1 MAVEESG
8 LRGLLDTLR
17 WRWKVL
23 VPVVIGVVALA
34 TLYVN
39 SLPSTYTTES
49 VVAFAPRPEAET
61 ASADTVRVV
70 VPKYLAYITSPATV
84 AEVAAQIGEQ
94 PGDLSEALDA
104 EVEIDTGNL
113 RISVELPKPGR
124 AADAA
129 NAFADKVIAFAQG
142 DQLLSGELVAEALP
156 PKDPSGPPRRLL
168 QAAALAFGLL
178 LGVGISY
185 VVEAQR
191 PRLRSWTDMTRLT
204 GHRVVGRV
212 PRSRKLRGRAT
223 EALADPSVGAAFRTL
238 RTNLDREAQERDLTP
253 LIVTS
258 AEQGEGKTTVAG
270 LLSESIARLGTKV
283 LLIDSDLRR
292 PSVFSTF
299 GITPAP
305 GLAELLRDKAS
316 FDEAIRPGWTDGLDV
331 LPTRRDPEASDL
343 LVRRFA
349 EIIEEARGRY
359 ETIVVDTAPLL
370 GVADARSLAAE
381 AGGVL
386 LVIGVRQMADV
397 VNEAVLAL
405 ETVKAP
411 VIGIISNK
419 LRETQ
424 RAYGYLRS

>member
-1 MAVEESG
+1 MATDESG

-23 VPVVIGVVALA
+23 VPVAFGVFLLA

-39 SLPSTYTTES
+39 SLPSTYTAES
-49 VVAFAPRPEAET
+49 VVAFAPRPEAES

-70 VPKYLAYITSPATV
+70 VPKYLAYITAPATIL
-84 AEVAAQIGEQ
+84 EVATETGEQ
-94 PGDLSEALDA
+94 PGDLDKALNA
-104 EVEIDTGNL
+104 EVEVDTGNL
-113 RISVELPKPGR
+113 RISIELPEGE
-124 AADAA
+124 AAASAA
-129 NAFADKVIAFAQG
+129 NAFADRTIRFAEE
-142 DQLLSGELVAEALP
+142 DRLLSAELVAEALP
-156 PKDPSGPPRRLL
+156 PTDPSGPPRRLL

-178 LGVGISY
+178 LGTGLSFII
-185 VVEAQR
+185 ETQR

-212 PRSRKLRGRAT
+212 PASRKLRSKLP

-238 RTNLDREAQERDLTP
+238 RTNLDREAQERSIDP
-253 LIVTS
+253 IIVTS

-283 LLIDSDLRR
+283 LLIDADLRR
-292 PSVFSTF
+292 PSVSKGFRIAPT
-299 GITPAP
+299 P
-305 GLAELLRDKAS
+305 GLAELLRGSAT
-316 FDEAIRPGWTDGLDV
+316 FDEAIKPGWTEGLSV
-331 LPTRRDPEASDL
+331 LPTSEDPDASDL
-343 LVRRFA
+343 LVRRFG
-349 EIIEEARGRY
+349 EVIEEARTRFD
-359 ETIVVDTAPLL
+359 TIVVDTAPLL
-370 GVADARSLAAE
+370 GVADARSLATE

-386 LVIGVRQMADV
+386 LVISVRQMADV

-411 VIGIISNK
+411 VIGVVGNK

-424 RAYGYLRS
+424 RAYGYLRA